1 MRRTSW
7 ALLLAATIAVTIG
20 CSHKEQTT
28 TSSGESTSPA
38 TSTSTEAAATVAP
51 APSGKLYV
59 TFQFSDI
66 SVTSS
71 GAPVLRL
78 GFTIKNA
85 GADPVLCTESAFSL
99 ELADG
104 TVLDPDQGAENRC
117 DPDTVDG
124 GSSGKGTVFFDLKN
138 PYGGTVKLIMRD
150 SNNVI
155 VGEGSAQIH

>member
-7 ALLLAATIAVTIG
+7 ALLLAVTIAVTIG

-28 TSSGESTSPA
+28 TSGSESTSPA
-38 TSTSTEAAATVAP
+38 STSTEAEATVAP

-78 GFTIKNA
+78 GFSIKNA

-104 TVLDPDQGAENRC
+104 TVLTPDAGAENRC
-117 DPDTVDG
+117 DPDTIDG
-124 GSSGKGTVFFDLKN
+124 GSTGKGTVFFDLGN
-138 PYGGTVKLIMRD
+138 TYSGTVKLIMRD
-150 SNNVI
+150 SSNVI
-155 VGEGSAQIH
+155 VGEGSAQVH